1 MNTLRGWL
9 LRLGGLF
16 HKDQRD
22 AEFSSELESHL
33 QMHIDENLR
42 AGMSAEE
49 ARRQALI
56 KLGGIE
62 QTKEMV
68 RERRGL
74 PMLEVLL
81 QDLRFGVRM
90 LRKNPGFTSVAVLTL
105 ALGIAANTAIFTAFD
120 ALVLRPRPV
129 KDPDSLAGIFH
140 ITPGERSGRFSYPDY
155 IYYRD
160 HSRSFSDLS
169 LFSFGM
175 AVTSSDL
182 PATGPEATPRI
193 AGAVGFQLPQ
203 LLQGSAQPI
212 MCFFVSGNYF
222 PMLGATPVLGRT
234 LLPEDDQ
241 ANAPPVVLMS
251 GNSWQRRFHSDPKII
266 GSVLHLNG
274 IPFTVVG
281 VTPLDYLAT
290 ASSVPDLWAPIPAK
304 IALGAMTR
312 QELENRL
319 VMAGFPSGRLKRG
332 VSLFDAQAELSVL
345 AAQLRTQYP
354 ESERNMSVSVVS
366 ARNNLSGL
374 DPEAWAVV
382 GAAMAA
388 VALLLLIACA
398 NVASL
403 LLARAAA
410 RRKEIAVRLALGAG
424 RPRLLRQLLTESIL
438 LSLLAG
444 ALGLPLAG
452 WMLHLLIVEIA
463 SALPS
468 FWGTIAL
475 EISPD
480 IRIFAYTLLVSC
492 GAGIAFGLAPAL
504 QASKSDVNSALKEEG
519 SAFGQRLSR
528 SRLRGILIAGQM
540 AACLVLLISSA
551 LLLRGSQRALKID
564 PGYEARRVAYLEMYN
579 PANLHYSQSRLLQL
593 NRDLIQRIA
602 GLPGVHSVA
611 QASRSPIGGIRWV
624 PVTPFDAAPS
634 TPGVKGSKPPVAG
647 YSFVTPNYFDTLS
660 IPIVRGRNFT
670 LREAEGESPVVV
682 ISEATARRFWPAED
696 PIGKRLKIGSEKGT
710 TSFPGEKGPFVASS
724 EVIGVARDVRSMDLR
739 KIDESYVYL
748 PLSQTHKWTSTLL
761 ARTEKDP
768 APLFPAIGR
777 EVRQVDASLPVVAAP
792 LNTMVSMDPYFV
804 VTRIGG
810 LLASIV
816 GALGLL
822 LACMGV
828 YGMVSYSVVQRTRE
842 IGIRMALGA
851 ERVQILQLMMSE
863 GFRPILCGIAIG
875 IVASAGVS
883 RALSA
888 TLFGLSPLDT
898 ISFAGVSILL
908 IAIAL
913 LATWLPARRAT
924 NVDPMVALRYE

>member
-1 MNTLRGWL
+1 MRQMRAWL
-9 LRLGGLF
+9 LRFGELF
-16 HKDQRD
+16 RKERRD
-22 AEFSSELESHL
+22 RELSAEMDSHL
-33 QMHIDENLR
+33 QLHIEDNLR
-42 AGMSAEE
+42 AGMSPAE

-62 QTKEMV
+62 QTKEIY
-68 RERRGL
+68 RDRRGL
-74 PMLEVLL
+74 PLVETLF
-81 QDLRFGVRM
+81 QDLRFSARM
-90 LRKNPGFTSVAVLTL
+90 LRKNLGFTASAILAL
-105 ALGIAANTAIFTAFD
+105 ALGIAVNTAIFTAFD
-120 ALVLRPRPV
+120 ALVLRPRHV
-129 KDPDSLAGIFH
+129 EDPDRLAAVIRT
-140 ITPGERSGRFSYPDY
+140 TPGEAHGWFSYPDY

-222 PMLGATPVLGRT
+222 PMLGATPLLGRI

-251 GNSWQRRFHSDPKII
+251 GNSWQRRFHSDPRVV
-266 GSVLHLNG
+266 GSVFHLNG
-274 IPFTVVG
+274 VAFTVVG

-290 ASSVPDLWAPIPAK
+290 APSVPDLWAPIPAK

-312 QELENRL
+312 LELENRL
-319 VMAGFPSGRLKRG
+319 VMAGFPTGRLKQG

-382 GAAMAA
+382 AAAMTA

-403 LLARAAA
+403 LLARAVA

-519 SAFGQRLSR
+519 TAFGQRLSR

-540 AACLVLLISSA
+540 AACLILLISSA

-564 PGYEARRVAYLEMYN
+564 PGFEARRVAYLEMYN

-602 GLPGVHSVA
+602 SLPGLQSVA
-611 QASRSPIGGIRWV
+611 QASRGPFGGIRWV
-624 PVTPFDAAPS
+624 PVTPVNAAPS
-634 TPGVKGSKPPVAG
+634 IPGTNGNEPPVAG
-647 YSFVTPNYFDTLS
+647 YSFVTPNYFDTLR

-670 LREAEGESPVVV
+670 PGEADGQAPVVV
-682 ISEATARRFWPAED
+682 ISEATARRFWPGED
-696 PIGKRLKIGSEKGT
+696 PLGKRLKIGSEKGT
-710 TSFPGEKGPFVASS
+710 TSFPGEKGPFIASS

-748 PLSQTHKWTSTLL
+748 PLSQSRKWTSILL
-761 ARTEKDP
+761 ARTEGDP
-768 APLFPAIGR
+768 TPLLPAIGQ
-777 EVRQVDASLPVVAAP
+777 EVRRVDANLPVIGAP
-792 LNTMVSMDPYFV
+792 LYTMISMNPFFV
-804 VTRIGG
+804 VSRMGG
-810 LLASIV
+810 VLASIV
-816 GALGLL
+816 GVLGLL
-822 LACMGV
+822 LACMGI
-828 YGMVSYSVVQRTRE
+828 YGMVSYSVAQRTRE

-851 ERVQILQLMMSE
+851 QSVQVLRHVLREGLQ
-863 GFRPILCGIAIG
+863 PILAGMLIGVAACG
-875 IVASAGVS
+875 GVS
-883 RALSA
+883 RLLAA
-888 TLFGLSPLDT
+888 TLFGLNPVDAV
-898 ISFAGVSILL
+898 SFFGVSLL
-908 IAIAL
+908 LGTIAL

-924 NVDPMVALRYE
+924 RVDPMVALRYE

>member
-1 MNTLRGWL
+1 MRKFRALL

-16 HKDQRD
+16 RRSRRD
-22 AEFSSELESHL
+22 EELAAEMESHL
-33 QMHIDENLR
+33 QMHVEDNLQ
-42 AGMSAEE
+42 AGMNPAE

-74 PMLEVLL
+74 LILDVLL
-81 QDLRFGVRM
+81 QDLRFGARM
-90 LRKNPGFTSVAVLTL
+90 LRKNPGFTAVAVLTL
-105 ALGIAANTAIFTAFD
+105 ALGIGVNTTIFTAFD

-129 KDPDSLAGIFH
+129 KDPDSLAAVFRT
-140 ITPGERSGRFSYPDY
+140 TPGETHGWFSYPDY

-160 HSRSFSDLS
+160 HGKSFSDLS
-169 LFSFGM
+169 LFAFGM

-182 PATGPEATPRI
+182 PATGPEAAPRI

-222 PMLGATPVLGRT
+222 PMLGATPLLGRI

-241 ANAPPVVLMS
+241 ANAPPVVLIS
-251 GNSWQRRFHSDPKII
+251 GNYWQRRFHSDPKVV

-274 IPFTVVG
+274 VAFTVVG
-281 VTPLDYLAT
+281 VTRFDYVAT
-290 ASSVPDLWAPIPAK
+290 ATSVPDLWAPIPAK
-304 IALGAMTR
+304 IVLGVTSR

-319 VMAGFPSGRLKRG
+319 MAAGFPSGRLKQG
-332 VSLFDAQAELSVL
+332 VSLFDAQAELNVL
-345 AAQLRTQYP
+345 AGQLRTQYP
-354 ESERNMSVSVVS
+354 EAERNMSVSVVS
-366 ARNNLSGL
+366 GRNSLSGL
-374 DPEAWAVV
+374 DPESWAVV
-382 GAAMAA
+382 AAAMTA

-424 RPRLLRQLLTESIL
+424 RWRLVRQLLTESIMIA
-438 LSLLAG
+438 LLAG
-444 ALGLPLAG
+444 ALGLPLAT

-463 SALPS
+463 AALPS

-475 EISPD
+475 QISPD
-480 IRIFAYTLLVSC
+480 IRIFAYTLIVSC
-492 GAGIAFGLAPAL
+492 MAGIAFGLAPAL

-519 SAFGQRLSR
+519 SAFGRHLSR

-540 AACLVLLISSA
+540 AACIVLLIGSA
-551 LLLRGSQRALKID
+551 LLLRGSQRALKVD
-564 PGYEARRVAYLEMYN
+564 PGFEAWRVAYLEMYN

-602 GLPGVHSVA
+602 SLPGVQSVA
-611 QASRSPIGGIRWV
+611 QASRGPFGGIRWV
-624 PVTPFDAAPS
+624 PVTPVNAAPS
-634 TPGVKGSKPPVAG
+634 TPGTNGNELPVAG
-647 YSFVTPNYFDTLS
+647 YSFVTPSYFDTLS

-670 LREAEGESPVVV
+670 PSEADGQAPVVV
-682 ISEATARRFWPAED
+682 ISEATANRFWPGED
-696 PIGKRLKIGSEKGT
+696 PLGQRLKIGSEKGT
-710 TSFPGEKGPFVASS
+710 TSFPGEKGPFVASG

-739 KIDESYVYL
+739 KIDESYLYL
-748 PLSQTHKWTSTLL
+748 PLSQTHQWTSTLL
-761 ARTEKDP
+761 ARTEDDP
-768 APLFPAIGR
+768 TPLLPVIGQEVRRADANLPVMGAPLH
-777 EVRQVDASLPVVAAP
+777 
-792 LNTMVSMDPYFV
+792 TMISMNPYFV
-804 VTRIGG
+804 VSRIGG

-816 GALGLL
+816 GMLGLL

-828 YGMVSYSVVQRTRE
+828 YGMVSYSVAQRTRE

-851 ERVQILQLMMSE
+851 QSVQVLRHVVRE
-863 GFRPILCGIAIG
+863 GFQPIVAGIVIG

-883 RALSA
+883 RLMAA
-888 TLFGLSPLDT
+888 MLFGLKPMDAV
-898 ISFAGVSILL
+898 SFSGVSLL
-908 IAIAL
+908 LGAIAL

-924 NVDPMVALRYE
+924 EVDPMVALRYE